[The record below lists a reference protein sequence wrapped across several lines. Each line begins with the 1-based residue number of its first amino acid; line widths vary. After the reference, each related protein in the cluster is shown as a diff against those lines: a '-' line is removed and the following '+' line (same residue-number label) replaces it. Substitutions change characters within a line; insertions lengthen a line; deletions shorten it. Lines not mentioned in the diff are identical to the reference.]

1 MRCFVSVD
9 LPSSIADAVAI
20 LQRPLESLAGVRLTD
35 PTQAH
40 ITLYFL
46 GDVDPDRTD
55 AITQALRSAVAS
67 ADIAPFDC
75 TVGGL
80 GVFPSVEYISVIW
93 AGVRCGDGEKP
104 LSTLAAAVEAELT
117 ALGFDPADH
126 GFTPHITLA
135 RMDDARSKQRVQQ
148 LVTETDPTAGTFR
161 VDSIRLTE
169 STLTDDGP
177 VYETVSERRL

>member
-9 LPSSIADAVAI
+9 LPSSLADAVAT
-20 LQRPLESLAGVRLTD
+20 LQTPFESLAGLRLTD

-55 AITQALRSAVAS
+55 AITQALRSAVES
-67 ADIAPFDC
+67 AGVDPFDC
-75 TVGGL
+75 TVDGL
-80 GVFPSVEYISVIW
+80 GVFPSLEYISVVW
-93 AGVRCGDGEKP
+93 AGVRSDDGERA
-104 LSTLAAAVEAELT
+104 LSTLAEAVEAELT
-117 ALGFDPADH
+117 ALGFDPTDH
-126 GFTPHITLA
+126 DFTPHITLA

-148 LVTETDPTAGTFR
+148 LVTETDPTVGTFR
-161 VDSIRLTE
+161 VDSVRLTE

-177 VYETVSERRL
+177 VYETVSEVGL